1 MGIAI
6 GIFNNSHFKTK
17 DENRFYAVD
26 FIFEEVIK
34 MVNATC

>member
-17 DENRFYAVD
+17 DKSHFYAVD

-34 MVNATC
+34 MVNSTC